1 MEEEI
6 SIRSAE
12 ERAIKEAEYIAA
24 SESKKLI
31 QELSLRLETSEPNSK
46 SSSRS
51 PSVAAIEESAAK
63 ETEPEDQPIQEG
75 GVEEEKEEVSR
86 DNNEKSPSQDEITSV
101 VSGTNEPIIEIRE
114 GEDMSQIIKQ
124 ESKLILGEFGNDSIS
139 FKEEQQE
146 TNGHSEDSEII
157 VLEDPE
163 APAIEENEDSSDE
176 ITPVD
181 NQEPI
186 EVEGCGHKLRGFTDS
201 TKSGI
206 SGIIQFQKSIFNDC
220 RHNAAS
226 LNTQLKKTSWDY
238 FDSLHSR
245 LIKLAGFHNPD
256 ECSIC
261 KDFKHQDVPLLN

>member
-51 PSVAAIEESAAK
+51 PSVAAIEESAVK
-63 ETEPEDQPIQEG
+63 QTDPEDQPVQEG
-75 GVEEEKEEVSR
+75 GEEEVSR

-146 TNGHSEDSEII
+146 TNGHLEDSEII
-157 VLEDPE
+157 VLEEPE
-163 APAIEENEDSSDE
+163 TPVIEGNEDFSDK

-206 SGIIQFQKSIFNDC
+206 SGIIQFQRSIFNDC
-220 RHNAAS
+220 THNAAS
-226 LNTQLKKTSWDY
+226 LNTQLKKASWDY
-238 FDSLHSR
+238 FNSLHSR
-245 LIKLAGFHNPD
+245 LIKLSGFHNPD

-261 KDFKHQDVPLLN
+261 KDFKHMDVPLLN